1 MKFFVGHTWAKLAHA
16 VEYVGPRE
24 QSVSW
29 LRCWQLGCVWP
40 RLPEPIPPHVG
51 DIRGG
56 RLEGLL
62 AGEIAI
68 DNGAKL
74 LNERIHV
81 NAHVGA
87 A

>member
-1 MKFFVGHTWAKLAHA
+1 VG
-16 VEYVGPRE
+16 E
-24 QSVSW
+24 
-29 LRCWQLGCVWP
+29 
-40 RLPEPIPPHVG
+40 
-51 DIRGG
+51 IRGG